1 MDERTAWN
9 LRYSEGDYSPR
20 TEPAPFLEDWIDQIP
35 RGRALDVACGTG
47 RNSLRLAEA
56 GFAVDAVDISEVA
69 IDRAR
74 AEAERRRLDVRWHV
88 AAMDDFEIPA
98 ATFRLVTV
106 VRYRN
111 TGLWRR
117 LAAALAPDGW
127 ILVEHH
133 MKSSRDVVGPPR
145 PEFRLDP
152 GELLEAFGAL
162 RIVSYTETVE
172 PADLDRGYYALAR
185 LAACNGDP
193 GF

>member
-9 LRYSEGDYSPR
+9 LRYSGGDYSPR
-20 TEPAPFLEDWIDQIP
+20 TEPTPFLEDWIERIP

-47 RNSLRLAEA
+47 RNALRLAEA
-56 GFAVDAVDISEVA
+56 GFEVDAVDISEVA

-74 AEAERRRLDVRWHV
+74 AEAERRRLEIGWHV
-88 AAMDDFEIPA
+88 AAMDDFPIPA
-98 ATFRLVTV
+98 DTFQLVTV

-111 TGLWRR
+111 PGLWPR
-117 LAAALAPDGW
+117 LAASLAPDGW

-133 MKSSRDVVGPPR
+133 MKSSRTVVGPPT

-152 GELLEAFGAL
+152 GELLVAFGAL
-162 RIVSYTETVE
+162 RIVSYTERLE
-172 PADLDRGYYALAR
+172 PADLDRGHYALAR
-185 LAACNGDP
+185 LAACKGDP